1 MRYFCGFVQISHPEE
16 LDATPRIPRSSAS
29 WMHIWKHFK
38 IQTKHR
44 LAQRAPHVRVAIHD
58 IAARVVGDALDVLL
72 ASAATLGEGDEGV
85 PR

>member
-1 MRYFCGFVQISHPEE
+1 VEAPGIETLWKCGYSAGFWQISDSEE

-44 LAQRAPHVRVAIHD
+44 FAQRAPHVRVAIHD
-58 IAARVVGDALDVLL
+58 IAARVVRYRRARC
-72 ASAATLGEGDEGV
+72 A
-85 PR
+85 